1 MTRFLLSENAEL
13 TFQLYLKRRPTG
25 EIAETIEQSF
35 ERVAYG
41 IAAHDETPAR
51 FGQALL
57 HEMRAL
63 RLLPNRPAWFG
74 LGRDT
79 GMTSACTMLDVDDDL
94 ARERDGIGHTL
105 LDIMR
110 IQQAGSGVGIHIG
123 RLRPRGAWISHTGGK
138 ATGPCG
144 FLQGFNGLLRTI
156 QQGGYLQGAN
166 NAAMLVNHPDIAE
179 FIALKVDD
187 TALDQYNT
195 NVMLT
200 DEFLKAANSDISFTL
215 RWGDTR
221 KQVHARSIF
230 DQLAHAM
237 WKNGG
242 VGVQF
247 YDTVQAS
254 NAIPDYGKLVVSNP
268 CGEFWGFDRESC
280 CPSYINLA
288 KFIRGDTIDWPGLG
302 RVARLSTQMLDNLID
317 ANRYI
322 PAVPKLEEMA
332 KLTRRAAT
340 GIVGLADALIMLD
353 LHYDSPEARGTAA
366 QIMEW
371 ILYNCMVES
380 IRLAQG
386 RGSFPLFNKS
396 VYVDNWRP
404 PEPAEDYH
412 HRRAIKHPP
421 VTWPDPS
428 AGIRNCGLT
437 VIAPGSFGSQAMGTE
452 GFGCEPIFS
461 SDYVRNTYYAGKQV
475 NTSSLVEN
483 DAFVTALELSP
494 KAHIEMVAG
503 LQVFTTEAIT
513 KTINLPAS
521 ATAEDVKGVILAAWQ
536 LGLKGFAVYRS
547 GSREVEA
554 LCPVCQTVA
563 KTGTL

>member
-1 MTRFLLSENAEL
+1 M
-13 TFQLYLKRRPTG
+13 
-25 EIAETIEQSF
+25 ETIEQSF

-41 IAAHDETPAR
+41 IAAQDEKPAH

-57 HEMRAL
+57 HEMKAL

-79 GMTSACTMLDVDDDL
+79 GMTSACTMLDMSDDL
-94 ARERDGIGHTL
+94 ARGRGGIGHTL

-110 IQQAGSGVGIHIG
+110 IQQAGSGVGLHVG
-123 RLRPRGAWISHTGGK
+123 GLRPRGSWISRTGGR

-144 FLQGFNGLLRTI
+144 FLRGFNALLRTI

-166 NAAMLVNHPDIAE
+166 NAAMLVSHPDIAE
-179 FIALKVDD
+179 FVALKVDD
-187 TALDQYNT
+187 DALDQYNT
-195 NVMLT
+195 NVVLT
-200 DEFLKAANSDISFTL
+200 DEFLRAVNGDGLFAL
-215 RWGDTR
+215 RWGNVE
-221 KQVHARSIF
+221 KQMPARSIL

-242 VGVQF
+242 IGVQF
-247 YDTVQAS
+247 YDTVQAG

-288 KFIRGDTIDWPGLG
+288 KFVQGDIIDWSELG
-302 RVARLSTQMLDNLID
+302 RVARLSTRMLDDLID

-332 KLTRRAAT
+332 RLTRRAGT
-340 GIVGLADALIMLD
+340 GIVGLADALIVLG

-371 ILYNCMVES
+371 ILYNCLIES
-380 IRLAQG
+380 IELAQR
-386 RGSFPLFNKS
+386 RGSFPLFDQS
-396 VYVDNWRP
+396 VYASGW
-404 PEPAEDYH
+404 
-412 HRRAIKHPP
+412 HPP
-421 VTWPDPS
+421 DPPNDYYHPQAISHPAITWPNPS
-428 AGIRNCGLT
+428 VGIRNCGLT
-437 VIAPGSFGSQAMGTE
+437 VIAPGSFGSQTMGTE

-461 SDYVRNTYYAGKQV
+461 ADYVRNTFYIGSQDNV
-475 NTSSLVEN
+475 SRLTES

-494 KAHIEMVAG
+494 RAHIKMVAG
-503 LQVFTTEAIT
+503 LQRFVTEAIT
-513 KTINLPAS
+513 KTVNLPRS
-521 ATAEDVKGVILAAWQ
+521 ATVADVKSTIFTAWQ
-536 LGLKGFAVYRS
+536 LGLKGFTVYRS
-547 GSREVEA
+547 GSREIEA
-554 LCPVCQTVA
+554 LCPSCQIT
-563 KTGTL
+563 KDGET